1 MGNQEYGTGLTTMYR
16 MVIAEKLG
24 IMPDK
29 INLVMGDSDLT
40 PPGLT
45 GGSRGMSVGGSAVLH
60 ASDAVIAKGKE
71 LAGELLEAAAA
82 DIEFSRDDGAF
93 RITGTDRQVDL
104 FTVATEARSRGEEA
118 ALDSVYTHAPAAETF
133 PSGCHIIEVE
143 IDPDTGVYV
152 LERYSIVD
160 DFGVTMNPLLLAGQV
175 HGGIVQGLGQ
185 AMLEQVVFDDDGQPL
200 TGSFMDYAM
209 PRADNVPSFDF
220 ETRNVPSTAN
230 PLGVK
235 GAGEAGAIGAPSA
248 LIHALLDA
256 LHRHNGT
263 KHLDMPATPEKV
275 WRACQGLAAA

>member
-1 MGNQEYGTGLTTMYR
+1 
-16 MVIAEKLG
+16 
-24 IMPDK
+24 
-29 INLVMGDSDLT
+29 
-40 PPGLT
+40 
-45 GGSRGMSVGGSAVLH
+45 
-60 ASDAVIAKGKE
+60 
-71 LAGELLEAAAA
+71 
-82 DIEFSRDDGAF
+82 
-93 RITGTDRQVDL
+93 
-104 FTVATEARSRGEEA
+104 
-118 ALDSVYTHAPAAETF
+118 LDSVYTHAPAAETF

-263 KHLDMPATPEKV
+263 KHLDMPSGIGCRLSLRLKV
-275 WRACQGLAAA
+275 QAPKSAPTGPCLGSCRSPFLQSSWCRRSGWPTAFAA